1 MANDKDKTKV
11 KDPRYDIY
19 TTGTNITDTFGGW
32 DDRINNNQE
41 TNVEIPREFPKEN
54 PYSDRAAIQAAVQQQ
69 ALNNRLQP
77 NNQEIPDRQRA
88 VFPSNIPPSVGF
100 AVSSNEQEMRNAING
115 KNGMASPAN
124 APQVSPQVQTPG
136 RNHYADR
143 AAVQAAIENNAA
155 QPVQQQPYNLFAQQ
169 KQTGYPNTTTP
180 NAGQRVAGQAGTV
193 HSTPII
199 DPTVNMDGTNKAKD
213 AVMAARKA
221 GRPVWGDDGTGM
233 LGEYR
238 KTTPITNTD
247 ELARAMG
254 YTSPEE
260 EERLRKASLANMRI
274 MAVADAIRHIGNI
287 VHTTNGAPA
296 QKLTSAVQDE
306 YDRYRKGKALR
317 DAANYKYLSYQQQKA
332 AQDQRAKQWE
342 QQFNLNIAN
351 AASQDAYRREQARIA
366 GVRAANDKENKDKM
380 YELGVRKADD
390 AKKANEDRLKLQ
402 ERLGKQRN
410 NIAAGGLALRREEYE
425 YKKNNGYYGNGGA
438 RGGKEERRDTRRGYL
453 TKRGATAGEIEAT
466 YHQMYEWG
474 KKMKDP
480 RTGKPYIDE
489 NALKGQKTYGTYSYG
504 GSSTISQD
512 LKERA
517 VNQMLMEHDDAAVR
531 MHSKYGWDWH
541 EQKPNDK
548 ALGIGIGSENEKG
561 KSLGLGL

>member
-1 MANDKDKTKV
+1 MANDKDKKKV

-88 VFPSNIPPSVGF
+88 VFPSNIPPSV
-100 AVSSNEQEMRNAING
+100 AAEPAIIADEKAWRDAING
-115 KNGMASPAN
+115 KKGMTSPAN
-124 APQVSPQVQTPG
+124 APQVSPQVQTQG
-136 RNHYADR
+136 RNPYADR

-155 QPVQQQPYNLFAQQ
+155 QARSANQQTQEVRQTPNLFAQQ
-169 KQTGYPNTTTP
+169 KQSSNFGSNTPKAVQSEDAKEQKRPLTDKPATASRP
-180 NAGQRVAGQAGTV
+180 QNRDYRQTQ
-193 HSTPII
+193 PI
-199 DPTVNMDGTNKAKD
+199 
-213 AVMAARKA
+213 R
-221 GRPVWGDDGTGM
+221 
-233 LGEYR
+233 
-238 KTTPITNTD
+238 NTD
-247 ELARAMG
+247 ELAAAMG

-260 EERLRKASLANMRI
+260 EERMRKASLANMRI

-306 YDRYRKGKALR
+306 YERYRKGKALR

-425 YKKNNGYYGNGGA
+425 YKKNNGYYD
-438 RGGKEERRDTRRGYL
+438 RGGGRKTANGRGTGYIYSTKNGSVEIDKDYL
-453 TKRGATAGEIEAT
+453 SKNKINKKSLMTA
-466 YHQMYEWG
+466 M
-474 KKMKDP
+474 
-480 RTGKPYIDE
+480 
-489 NALKGQKTYGTYSYG
+489 
-504 GSSTISQD
+504 
-512 LKERA
+512 ERA
-517 VNQMLMEHDDAAVR
+517 GAIDDQWYERYDRLRWDEKAQESMLDDAVSEWLMNDDAAEEYMVKHLNGTSSR
-531 MHSKYGWDWH
+531 TESDSKSNPYGSRS
-541 EQKPNDK
+541 
-548 ALGIGIGSENEKG
+548 GSKG
-561 KSLGLGL
+561 NHKSNPYS